1 MKKIAISGGTGFLG
15 SHLVERFLSKGYEIV
30 VLKRSTS
37 NTQRIDAIMDQLKV
51 FDVDKQSIEAI
62 FKETEPN
69 IILHTAC
76 DYGRKGSSL
85 KDILDTNLLYG
96 VELMEASI
104 AVGVEL
110 FINTGSLLPT
120 NVNHYSLS
128 KDQFSQWLKMFSKS
142 LKSVDLRIEHMIGPK
157 DDANKFINW
166 LISQMMDGTQNPI
179 HLTSGIQQRDFIY
192 IDDVV
197 DAFEIMVNKTEGLK
211 GYNSYDV
218 GSGNFVPVKDF
229 IELLTNELE
238 LKHSIEIKFRL
249 NFGSIDYRENDVMV
263 PQLDNSEL
271 LALGWIVKTNV
282 HDSIKNIVK

>member
-1 MKKIAISGGTGFLG
+1 LKKIAISGGTGFLG